1 MRPIDNAL
9 MELKSY
15 DASIQSSIISSGTRI
30 EELENRIN
38 ALEKLIESITD
49 IDWNTLRFMDR
60 NETSK

>member
-49 IDWNTLRFMDR
+49 IDWRTLRFMDR
-60 NETSK
+60 NETS

>member
-60 NETSK
+60 NETS

>member
-15 DASIQSSIISSGTRI
+15 DASIQSSIISSTTRI
-30 EELENRIN
+30 SELENRIN

-49 IDWNTLRFMDR
+49 IDWKTLKFMDR
-60 NETSK
+60 NETSQ

>member
-15 DASIQSSIISSGTRI
+15 DASIQPSIISSGTRI
-30 EELENRIN
+30 QELENRIN

>member
-1 MRPIDNAL
+1 MRTIDNAL

-30 EELENRIN
+30 QELENRIN

>member
-49 IDWNTLRFMDR
+49 IDWKTLRFVDR

>member
-9 MELKSY
+9 IELKSY

-60 NETSK
+60 NETS